1 MCPTGW
7 ACCGKGGCQEEIG
20 LRDHDP
26 HEPEMAELY
35 NLFAEVENA
44 SAVFGIKEGHVR
56 DVPLLDGDEKSDGDD
71 DFVADEASATSS
83 SDGDSGASAA
93 SSSSDTESDA
103 SGESTGD
110 GASESSNASGADAAT
125 PVDVPRLRPRLPTVA
140 RLQQLAQEGLR
151 ARLRHILRNL
161 EQLRAHKIRTVK
173 FSLLRK
179 DQLRDLDH
187 YTVMEWKDYMGKL
200 EARKSQQGSHKREP
214 RQKDQPARQPF
225 YSPEPTTKHTGPAQG
240 RRLVQ
245 VPAGGRRLLS
255 ASKHVWR
262 I

>member
-1 MCPTGW
+1 M
-7 ACCGKGGCQEEIG
+7 
-20 LRDHDP
+20 RDHDP

-56 DVPLLDGDEKSDGDD
+56 DVPLLDGDEESDDDD

-93 SSSSDTESDA
+93 SSSRDTESDA

-161 EQLRAHKIRTVK
+161 TVSSFARTRFEQ
-173 FSLLRK
+173 
-179 DQLRDLDH
+179 
-187 YTVMEWKDYMGKL
+187 
-200 EARKSQQGSHKREP
+200 
-214 RQKDQPARQPF
+214 
-225 YSPEPTTKHTGPAQG
+225 
-240 RRLVQ
+240 
-245 VPAGGRRLLS
+245 
-255 ASKHVWR
+255 
-262 I
+262 